1 MRTLVPVA
9 LVVLIAAGAGARPL
23 TLPQQLGSVD
33 LSAQANVVFRGAGA
47 GDQAG
52 TAVAPA
58 GDVNGDGRKDVVIG
72 APGADDNGRQDS
84 GTAYVVFGAASPAE
98 IDLATLGG
106 HGFRIDG
113 AGAGDRTGRSV
124 AAAGDI
130 NGDGRADLLVGAHGA
145 DPQGRSNAGSAYVVF
160 GKSSSASVDLAALG
174 DRGFRIEGARAS
186 ERDGWTVAP
195 AGDVNGDGRADVLVG
210 ALFADYN
217 LRESSGSAYVVF
229 GTATTATVDL
239 AMLGDRGFRID
250 GAAARDFTGEAIAP
264 AGDVN
269 RDGRDDVLVGATF
282 TDNNA
287 RESSGSAY
295 IVLGKSTGATVDLA
309 ALGDQGIRIDGAA
322 AGDGV
327 GAAVAAD
334 DIDGDGRPDVLVGAP
349 FADTNGRQGSGS
361 VYVVSETG
369 SSATVDLAAHGG
381 GVRIDGAATLD
392 LAGGSVSVAGDVNGD
407 ARADA
412 MLGAAGA
419 EGEGRRDSGSAYVV
433 YLSRSGPTVDL
444 AAPTAPGFRI
454 GGAGPEDA
462 AGTAVAA
469 AGDVNGDGR
478 ADVLVGAP
486 FADPPGGRANAG
498 AAYVVYG
505 FGTPQL
511 AYDALVAGVGRRI
524 GQHAPTVFRR
534 TGPAGFTV
542 SPAMPAGLRLDPA
555 TGVVTGT
562 PTVYARR
569 TAYTVTM
576 RDLAGSARAML
587 TITVTDRKAPRLGL
601 GGPTVQS
608 VLRGRTVT
616 VRASCNEPCSLRAS
630 GTIRALGVG
639 PIHVGPARAKLEAP
653 GVTTVR
659 LALSASGLRRL
670 TALLTQGGRASAT
683 VSVRAVDRAGN
694 ASTAKRT
701 IVLRS

>member
-33 LSAQANVVFRGAGA
+33 LSTQANVVFRGAGA

-58 GDVNGDGRKDVVIG
+58 GDINGDGRTDVVIG

-84 GTAYVVFGAASPAE
+84 GTAYVVFGATSPAE

-124 AAAGDI
+124 AAAGDV
-130 NGDGRADLLVGAHGA
+130 NGDGLADLLVGAHGA
-145 DPQGRSNAGSAYVVF
+145 DPHGRSNAGSAYVVF
-160 GKSSSASVDLAALG
+160 GKSSNASVDLAALG

-195 AGDVNGDGRADVLVG
+195 ARDVNGDGRADMLVG

-250 GAAARDFTGEAIAP
+250 GAAARDFAGEAIAP

-269 RDGRDDVLVGATF
+269 GDGKGDVLVGATF
-282 TDNNA
+282 ADNNG

-295 IVLGKSTGATVDLA
+295 VVLGKSTGATVDLA
-309 ALGDQGIRIDGAA
+309 ALGDQVLRVDGVA

-334 DIDGDGRPDVLVGAP
+334 DVDGDGRTDLLVGAP
-349 FADTNGRQGSGS
+349 FADNNGRQGSGS

-381 GVRIDGAATLD
+381 DVRIDGAATLD
-392 LAGGSVSVAGDVNGD
+392 LAGGSVSVVGDVNGD

-444 AAPTAPGFRI
+444 AAATAPGFRI

-478 ADVLVGAP
+478 ADALVGAP
-486 FADPPGGRANAG
+486 FADLAGRANAG

-505 FGTPQL
+505 FGTPEL

-524 GQHAPTVFRR
+524 GRHAPTVFRR

-542 SPAMPAGLRLDPA
+542 SPALPAGLRLDPA

-587 TITVTDRKAPRLGL
+587 TITVIDRKAPQLGL

-608 VLRGRTVT
+608 VLRRRTVT

-630 GTIRALGVG
+630 GTIRTLGAG
-639 PIHVGPARAKLEAP
+639 PIHVGPTRAKLEAP

-683 VSVRAVDRAGN
+683 VTVRAVDRAGN